1 MILAKVQ
8 TSVKQ
13 RTEFRLLIAIR
24 FAALMAQAKGH
35 ANPMDCPRVQ
45 ARCGGLVIYLAY
57 SNPSPAFYS
66 QFIGHAGELGNSFSL
81 RFDNPKQG
89 IYGTV
94 TVWCNEAA
102 PNNVHQLLPV
112 TQISG
117 C

>member
-35 ANPMDCPRVQ
+35 QDPMDCLRVQ
-45 ARCGGLVIYLAY
+45 NRTAQLEKYFVY
-57 SNPSPAFYS
+57 NHPSPTFYS
-66 QFIGHAGELGNSFSL
+66 QFIDHAGELGNGFSL

-89 IYGTV
+89 LYGTV
-94 TVWCNEAA
+94 TVWSNDQA

-112 TQISG
+112 TQMSG